1 MATSLEH
8 TIPRP
13 SLISSINNLDKSLD
27 TYRNEK
33 ILLVGDF
40 KAQTTDHCLSS
51 SLYQHELSSI
61 VKESTCFKNV
71 SNPSCIH
78 LLLPNSA
85 LSF

>member
-1 MATSLEH
+1 MATPLEH

-27 TYRNEK
+27 KYRNQK

-40 KAQTTDHCLSS
+40 NAQTTDHCLSS
-51 SLYQHELSSI
+51 SLYQYELSSI

-71 SNPSCIH
+71 SNPSIH
-78 LLLPNSA
+78 LFLTNSA